1 MMHRR
6 TFCILSSTGLA
17 SMLLPIASCS
27 ADDPALQT
35 HLSLPATLATIND
48 TDTITALGQAYL
60 EQVDGENTAAL
71 LIDTLMVKPDGG
83 AIPPTTNNV
92 ALQRLMAKKIQHDF
106 DNGETVVVNGW
117 VLSRTEARQ
126 CALFSLTQE
135 RV

>member
-1 MMHRR
+1 MHRR

-17 SMLLPIASCS
+17 SVLLPIASCS
-27 ADDPALQT
+27 EDDTALQT
-35 HLSLPATLATIND
+35 QLSLPATLATIND
-48 TDTITALGQAYL
+48 TDTITGLGQAYL

-83 AIPPTTNNV
+83 AISPTTDNV
-92 ALQRLMAKKIQHDF
+92 TLQRLMSEKIQYDF
-106 DNGETVVVNGW
+106 ETGATVVVKGW

-126 CALFSLTQE
+126 CALFSLTQA